1 MDRNKMKRK
10 IAMMLC
16 VCVLFASSAP
26 LALAEAEDTPSEP
39 QVATLEENQ
48 PERPVSRE
56 KIGMKLTPNNGVVS
70 VALTGTAGE
79 GVDRKPRFVDDLF
92 EAFPV
97 FEVAFAGG
105 FLCHAHGVVS
115 ILRSYSLRARPMIPE
130 NERGLLLHYFRWRFW

>member
-79 GVDRKPRFVDDLF
+79 GVDVELLTETEDSVDRQKETFDASGKAAVRLTAK
-92 EAFPV
+92 ES
-97 FEVAFAGG
+97 GRIG
-105 FLCHAHGVVS
+105 
-115 ILRSYSLRARPMIPE
+115 
-130 NERGLLLHYFRWRFW
+130 GLLAHKNRE

>member
-26 LALAEAEDTPSEP
+26 LTLAEAEDTSSEP

-79 GVDRKPRFVDDLF
+79 GVDVEL
-92 EAFPV
+92 
-97 FEVAFAGG
+97 
-105 FLCHAHGVVS
+105 LT
-115 ILRSYSLRARPMIPE
+115 
-130 NERGLLLHYFRWRFW
+130 ERDV